1 MLLLLF
7 VSTVDAWCLRQR
19 LALTEMFNSNDS
31 NKTTSAA
38 VRQRAQRYSVG
49 SSASATAAADMMFV
63 YIHTLTAAAAAAAE
77 ATAIDQLLWCLT
89 EQDKLHTEHC

>member
-38 VRQRAQRYSVG
+38 VRQRYSVG